1 MFLRSCIIINL
12 NGVSSLCLIWWWVWG
27 RGERWECRFSK
38 WCMCLCVLV
47 IQASHKYHRVEC
59 QKGHIERSEFRDL
72 GKKMTTVKWINVAG
86 LEYFII
92 MILGLPWGI
101 NGQESTCQC
110 KRHGFSP
117 WVGKMPWRRNGNPLQ
132 YSCWENP
139 LDRGVWQA
147 TVNGVL
153 KSRIWLSNYTPAQQH
168 TDFGIT

>member
-92 MILGLPWGI
+92 MILELPWGI

-110 KRHGFSP
+110 RRRVQSLGREDALEKEWQPTAVFLPGESP
-117 WVGKMPWRRNGNPLQ
+117 GQRSLAGHSKWGPKEPDM
-132 YSCWENP
+132 
-139 LDRGVWQA
+139 
-147 TVNGVL
+147 T
-153 KSRIWLSNYTPAQQH
+153 
-168 TDFGIT
+168 